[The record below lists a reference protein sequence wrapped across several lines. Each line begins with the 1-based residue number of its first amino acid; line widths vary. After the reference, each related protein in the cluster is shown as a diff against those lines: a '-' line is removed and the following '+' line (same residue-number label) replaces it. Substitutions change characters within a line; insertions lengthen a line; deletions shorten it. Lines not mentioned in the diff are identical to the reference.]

1 MQKVKQLFIWLSFTA
16 ILLFIPGQLRA
27 EFPEK
32 PITLIVPAGPGGSH
46 DLTGRVFTS
55 VIPTYLG
62 QAMIIKLVPGAAGQV
77 GSAQAAKA
85 PADGYTLL
93 YSADLIDQLPQYTT
107 KPPYS
112 PDDFISVAQINT
124 QSQSLIVRSD
134 SAIKSYKDLVAAV
147 KQANGAMKFVHS
159 GRWGPSFIVGA
170 RLAQKESLKFN
181 YTAFRGGG
189 PSMRALLAG
198 DGDFSAQAASVISSQ
213 AGKVRPLASAGNKR
227 LFKDVPTFVELGYP
241 EDMGVLRRVVFA
253 PKGVPADRLT
263 ILREAFSKMQSDKTY
278 KGLMTRVGANLE
290 FMEGASY
297 EKLRPGQGQF
307 YKTLVNNLTK

>member
-1 MQKVKQLFIWLSFTA
+1 MRKYKLLTLGLS
-16 ILLFIPGQLRA
+16 LLALLGFNTPDAVA

-32 PITLIVPAGPGGSH
+32 AITLIVPSGPGGSH

-55 VIPTYLG
+55 VLPNYLG

-112 PDDFISVAQINT
+112 PDDFATVAQINT
-124 QSQSLIVRSD
+124 QSQSLIVRTD
-134 SAIKSYKDLVAAV
+134 SKIQNYKGLVSALKKAA
-147 KQANGAMKFVHS
+147 GSMKYVHS

-170 RLAQKESLKFN
+170 RLAQKDAVKFN
-181 YTAFRGGG
+181 FTAFRGGG

-198 DGDFSAQAASVISSQ
+198 DGDFSAQAASVIASQ
-213 AGKVRPLASAGNKR
+213 EGKVRVLASAGPKR
-227 LFKDVPTFVELGYP
+227 LFKGVPTFIELGYP
-241 EDMGVLRRVVFA
+241 ADMGVLRRVVFA
-253 PKGVPADRLT
+253 PKGTPADRLK
-263 ILREAFSKMQSDKTY
+263 ILRTAFIKLQKDKTY
-278 KGLMTRVGANLE
+278 KRLMTRVGGNLE
-290 FMEGASY
+290 FLDGASY
-297 EKLRPGQGQF
+297 EKLRPSQGKM
-307 YKTLVNNLTK
+307 YKGLVDSLTK